1 MNPCIDILLV
11 EDDPGDVRL
20 ALAVFQKLQ
29 LAERCV
35 VVNDGEE
42 AIDYLCSSGR
52 FSLRTPGLPRLVLLD
67 LKMPRM
73 NGFDL
78 LERIKTDAALKLIPV
93 VALTSSREER
103 DVDRA
108 YDLGVN
114 GYVVKGIDFKD
125 YQATLRA
132 LAMYWSDINERP
144 GFLERRRVAAIR
156 SAAKVERR
164 RVVAAILNPWLWPV
178 CRC

>member
-1 MNPCIDILLV
+1 
-11 EDDPGDVRL
+11 
-20 ALAVFQKLQ
+20 
-29 LAERCV
+29 
-35 VVNDGEE
+35 
-42 AIDYLCSSGR
+42 
-52 FSLRTPGLPRLVLLD
+52 
-67 LKMPRM
+67 MPRM

-78 LERIKTDAALKLIPV
+78 LERMKTDAALKLIPV

-114 GYVVKGIDFKD
+114 GYVVKGIDFTD

-132 LAMYWSDINERP
+132 LATYWGDINERP
-144 GFLERRRVAAIR
+144 PGFVERRRVAVIR
-156 SAAKVERR
+156 SVRTVERR
-164 RVVAAILNPWLWPV
+164 AAAAILNPWLWPL

>member
-1 MNPCIDILLV
+1 M
-11 EDDPGDVRL
+11 
-20 ALAVFQKLQ
+20 
-29 LAERCV
+29 
-35 VVNDGEE
+35 
-42 AIDYLCSSGR
+42 
-52 FSLRTPGLPRLVLLD
+52 
-67 LKMPRM
+67 
-73 NGFDL
+73 
-78 LERIKTDAALKLIPV
+78 KTDAALKLIPV

-132 LAMYWSDINERP
+132 LATYWGDINERP
-144 GFLERRRVAAIR
+144 PGFVERRRVAVIR
-156 SAAKVERR
+156 FARTVERR
-164 RVVAAILNPWLWPV
+164 AAAAILNPWLWPL